1 MIVIGLT
8 GNLASGKSEAAR
20 LFKKLG
26 AEVFD
31 ADQAAKDAVQRGTPI
46 YKAIVKIFG
55 AEYLGRDG
63 QLDRKKLAWHVF
75 SHPKELKKLD
85 VLIHPGVIFESLK
98 RIERTRDRKGVLVLD
113 VPLLFES
120 KMENLADFT
129 VVVGAKRSIL
139 LARAK
144 KKGLPESL
152 AKKILS
158 TQWPLRRKVRLADFI
173 IENNGTLKDL
183 EKKVREIF
191 EKIKRIE
198 D

>member
-26 AEVFD
+26 AKVFD
-31 ADQAAKDAVQRGTPI
+31 ADRAAKNAARRGTPI

-55 AEYLGRDG
+55 AEYLDKNR

-85 VLIHPGVIFESLK
+85 VLIHPGVIFESFK
-98 RIERTRDRKGVLVLD
+98 MIERTRDQKGVLVLD

-120 KMENLADFT
+120 KMENLTDFT
-129 VVVGAKRSIL
+129 VVVGAQRSTL

-144 KKGLPESL
+144 KKGLPENL

-158 TQWPLRRKVRLADFI
+158 TQWPFKRKVRLADFV
-173 IENNGTLKDL
+173 IENNGTFRDL

-191 EKIKRIE
+191 EKIKSTK